1 MRRAAAA
8 AALRR
13 ERNNS
18 NHSDEIS
25 LKRHRP
31 DNGILGNNN
40 SPDVANHMSQI
51 TPTDFSTNT
60 KHSNNNNN
68 TPPIKDNERERGN
81 FFFFLISIFKKITKI
96 SPECRQ
102 CE

>member
-68 TPPIKDNERERGN
+68 TPPLKDNERERGN
-81 FFFFLISIFKKITKI
+81 YLNLNIIKKKN
-96 SPECRQ
+96 
-102 CE
+102 